1 MGCLYSKDSNAMIEA
16 IHSEPLK
23 VSRNK
28 YIEFKD
34 DIDCIRRAAKNICL
48 LSDYDWYIDTIKKN
62 WDITVKDWSHS
73 DLTGTSVSDSQNYL
87 NMRFQQAIELAEN
100 EHKIKFPTI
109 NTEREF
115 INNIHRHHSFKL
127 AMVIAFEKED
137 QLSTSK
143 KGSYVSY
150 ASLFIVAAEQKGTEG
165 KLISSHALI
174 NIPAFRSSIGLPPT
188 FLGKQDSFI
197 DEYDLSYG
205 LDGLDGL
212 DDDES

>member
-16 IHSEPLK
+16 VHSEPLK

-87 NMRFQQAIELAEN
+87 RMRFQQAIELAEN
-100 EHKIKFPTI
+100 KHKIKFPNI
-109 NTEREF
+109 NTERELIDN
-115 INNIHRHHSFKL
+115 INRHHSFKL
-127 AMVIAFEKED
+127 AIVIAFEKDDHKFAFE
-137 QLSTSK
+137 
-143 KGSYVSY
+143 KGSY

-212 DDDES
+212 DDES